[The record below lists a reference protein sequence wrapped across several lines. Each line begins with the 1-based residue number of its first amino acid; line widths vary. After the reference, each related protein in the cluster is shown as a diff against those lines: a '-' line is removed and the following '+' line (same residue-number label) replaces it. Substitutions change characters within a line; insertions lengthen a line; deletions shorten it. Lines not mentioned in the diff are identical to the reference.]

1 MIKVVKTVAGV
12 GSLFWNG
19 AYHEGYLDVVI
30 PAQVDV
36 LVLVAQSN
44 VAMVKAT
51 VGPRKMRQFFQLGT
65 GNISG
70 LAFYELLNPPAGL
83 RRISVW
89 QTPGYVAVLAIVM
102 LRGVDKERLRRSG
115 AVVGGSSNGQFAVF
129 APSEQGALVIGGIS
143 IDTTNVPTQ
152 YPNNT
157 ALYSGV
163 GYQSTS
169 VFGAAYRR
177 ATGTST
183 LLGWSGLQTF
193 NRIAAVAYRAA
204 RVSRMA
210 IAPRIGTALAQ
221 SLVSSDGARA
231 RATISG
237 ATLRLR
243 LG

>member
-1 MIKVVKTVAGV
+1 
-12 GSLFWNG
+12 
-19 AYHEGYLDVVI
+19 
-30 PAQVDV
+30 
-36 LVLVAQSN
+36 
-44 VAMVKAT
+44 
-51 VGPRKMRQFFQLGT
+51 MRRFFVQGT
-65 GNISG
+65 SNISA
-70 LAFYELLNPPAGL
+70 LALYELLNPPAGL

-89 QTPGYVAVLAIVM
+89 QSPGYVAAMAIVM
-102 LRGVDKERLRRSG
+102 LRGVNKEQLRRSG

-129 APSEQGALVIGGIS
+129 APSEQGALVIGGVS

-193 NRIAAVAYRAA
+193 NKIAAVAYRAE
-204 RVSRMA
+204 RISRMA
-210 IAPRIGTALAQ
+210 IAPRIGNTLSQ
-221 SLVSSDGARA
+221 SLQAADGLRA
-231 RATISG
+231 RTLTSG
-237 ATLRLR
+237 ATLRVR